1 MFGVKKV
8 IVYLNSMSN
17 QIQGLNAGLEL
28 IAGGIKGLSEAIEEL
43 GKRIDALEARI
54 DALEARIDALEAR
67 MDSLEARMDA
77 VEARLDAVETRLDA
91 MDEKIDMVEYHLS
104 KEIQVTYQTALENK
118 KGIEILSDH
127 FEEGRRYMVA
137 ESHKIAELSVR
148 FDELQKRC
156 VGA

>member
-8 IVYLNSMSN
+8 IVYLNSMSK
-17 QIQGLNAGLEL
+17 QIQGLNIGLES
-28 IAGGIKGLSEAIEEL
+28 IAGGIKILSNAIEEL
-43 GKRIDALEARI
+43 GRRIDALGR
-54 DALEARIDALEAR
+54 RIDALEAR
-67 MDSLEARMDA
+67 MDALEK
-77 VEARLDAVETRLDA
+77 RLDT

-127 FEEGRRYMVA
+127 FEEGKRYMVG

-148 FDELQKRC
+148 FDEFQRKC
-156 VGA
+156 AGA

>member
-17 QIQGLNAGLEL
+17 QIQGLNTGLES
-28 IAGGIKGLSEAIEEL
+28 IAGGIKILSNAIEEL

-54 DALEARIDALEAR
+54 DRLEVRIGALEK
-67 MDSLEARMDA
+67 RMDA
-77 VEARLDAVETRLDA
+77 VEKRLDT

-104 KEIQVTYQTALENK
+104 KEIQVTYQTVLENK
-118 KGIEILSDH
+118 KGIEILSNH
-127 FEEGRRYMVA
+127 FEEGKRYMVG

-148 FDELQKRC
+148 FDEFQRKC
-156 VGA
+156 AGA

>member
-54 DALEARIDALEAR
+54 DRLEVRIGALEK
-67 MDSLEARMDA
+67 RMDA
-77 VEARLDAVETRLDA
+77 VEKRLDT

-118 KGIEILSDH
+118 KGIEVLSNH
-127 FEEGRRYMVA
+127 FEEGKRYMVG

-148 FDELQKRC
+148 FDEFQKRC

>member
-8 IVYLNSMSN
+8 IVCLNNISN
-17 QIQGLNAGLEL
+17 QIQEL
-28 IAGGIKGLSEAIEEL
+28 SNAIEEL
-43 GKRIDALEARI
+43 GKRIDALEVRVG
-54 DALEARIDALEAR
+54 ALEK
-67 MDSLEARMDA
+67 RMDA
-77 VEARLDAVETRLDA
+77 VEARLDAVEKRLDT

-104 KEIQVTYQTALENK
+104 KEIQVTYQTVLENK
-118 KGIEILSDH
+118 KGIEVLSNH
-127 FEEGRRYMVA
+127 FEEGKRYMVG

>member
-8 IVYLNSMSN
+8 IVYLNSMSK
-17 QIQGLNAGLEL
+17 QIQGLNPGLES
-28 IAGGIKGLSEAIEEL
+28 IAGGIKILSNAIEEL
-43 GKRIDALEARI
+43 GRRIDALGR
-54 DALEARIDALEAR
+54 RIDALEAR
-67 MDSLEARMDA
+67 MDALEKRVDALEKRMDA
-77 VEARLDAVETRLDA
+77 VEKRLDT

-127 FEEGRRYMVA
+127 FEEGKRYMVG

-148 FDELQKRC
+148 FDEFQRKC
-156 VGA
+156 AGA

>member
-8 IVYLNSMSN
+8 IVCLNNISN
-17 QIQGLNAGLEL
+17 QIQEL
-28 IAGGIKGLSEAIEEL
+28 SNAIEEL
-43 GKRIDALEARI
+43 KKRIDALEVRVG
-54 DALEARIDALEAR
+54 ALEK
-67 MDSLEARMDA
+67 
-77 VEARLDAVETRLDA
+77 RLDAVETRLDT

-118 KGIEILSDH
+118 KGIEVLSNH
-127 FEEGRRYMVA
+127 FEEGKRYMVG

-148 FDELQKRC
+148 FDEFQKRC